1 MKTYTYSGT
10 RGTYTLTLTT
20 TDKPMG
26 NSGSIFTK
34 YAVEYSL
41 VREDEPE
48 PIFAGD
54 DFGPSPMHDPEGQFN
69 AGELLGY
76 LTLQLGDT
84 DREYFNKYTPRQV
97 EFRDS
102 GEAED
107 LSYWQM
113 DLAGELENET

>member
-1 MKTYTYSGT
+1 METYTYTGQ
-10 RGTYTLTLTT
+10 RGIYTLTLTAT
-20 TDKPMG
+20 NKPMG
-26 NSGSIFTK
+26 NPGSLFTK
-34 YAVEYSL
+34 YAVEYTLS
-41 VREDEPE
+41 REGEDD

-54 DFGPSPMHDPEGQFN
+54 DFGPSPMHAPDGKFN
-69 AGELLGY
+69 ASELLGY

-84 DREYFNKYTPRQV
+84 DRAYFNEYTPRQV

-113 DLAGELENET
+113 DLAGELENK